1 MSTLL
6 VEVIATVV
14 ESVEERKAPKKA
26 KSFLDSHGFKIYKQ
40 EQSVFTGYTVCIS
53 AVLGDLI

>member
-6 VEVIATVV
+6 VKVIATVV
-14 ESVEERKAPKKA
+14 ESVEERKAPKEA

-40 EQSVFTGYTVCIS
+40 EQ
-53 AVLGDLI
+53 

>member
-6 VEVIATVV
+6 VKVIVTAFHLAM

-26 KSFLDSHGFKIYKQ
+26 KNFLDSHGFKIYKQ
-40 EQSVFTGYTVCIS
+40 EQ
-53 AVLGDLI
+53 